1 MTGRNARRPA
11 AGFTLPE
18 LAIALVV
25 STTLLALG
33 WSGTTAFREAA
44 ALRSA
49 ARRVQSELSA
59 ARRLAVSRREPV
71 RLTKSGAAL
80 ILTADDGT
88 PLGGLEL
95 TGADR
100 LDLDSLRLKPATL
113 RFNARGQA
121 APGSVYLYRGDRS
134 IRIICNFLGRL
145 RVDSVR
151 WIS

>member
-1 MTGRNARRPA
+1 MRRTRWGV

-18 LAIALVV
+18 VSIVLVL
-25 STTLLALG
+25 TATLLALG
-33 WSGTTAFREAA
+33 WSGTAEFREAA

-71 RLTKSGAAL
+71 RLTRSGPAL

-95 TGADR
+95 TGPER
-100 LDLDSLRLKPATL
+100 LDLDSLRVKPATL

-121 APGSVYLYRGDRS
+121 APGSVYLYRGNRS

-151 WIS
+151 RLS